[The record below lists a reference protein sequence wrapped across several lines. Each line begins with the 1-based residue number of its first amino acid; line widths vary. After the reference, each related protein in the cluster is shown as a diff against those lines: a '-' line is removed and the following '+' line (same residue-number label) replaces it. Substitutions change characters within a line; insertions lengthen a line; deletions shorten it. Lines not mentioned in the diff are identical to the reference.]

1 MKPEEFGERMGEMV
15 KTHIDRELR
24 PLREKI
30 AKLEA
35 KSRDAMS
42 FRGVFQRAQSYKRGD
57 CVTCDGALWF
67 CVRFIDGSEGKPGT
81 EGNDAWQLT
90 GKSR

>member
-1 MKPEEFGERMGEMV
+1 MAELVKARIARDLEPIRERLA
-15 KTHIDRELR
+15 EL
-24 PLREKI
+24 ES
-30 AKLEA
+30 

-57 CVTCDGALWF
+57 CVTSDGALWF
-67 CVRFIDGSEGKPGT
+67 CIRFVDGADGKPG